1 VKTIVLC
8 HTHLRGGKRT
18 CEVENAGSMC
28 LSIAQVVNNIRK
40 EPLNFIQGFPSHT
53 ADWVM
58 EAPSTVPGTA
68 DLVLREV
75 VDGKRSIRAALEDKS
90 LAVLPCAD
98 MMAIVLAARGSYTA
112 RRDRGFILELDSTEL
127 TLAVKAG
134 YDVSNTVGKVVA
146 QVSAP
151 PPIRRA
157 LIMTL
162 LRLFSFAD
170 LFGAPSASHSLEYHP
185 QYSHNTDHLP
195 RLSLAR
201 LSLGAHPQTSL
212 QDCAFHPG
220 FGSIGCGPRR

>member
-1 VKTIVLC
+1 MSVP
-8 HTHLRGGKRT
+8 R
-18 CEVENAGSMC
+18 
-28 LSIAQVVNNIRK
+28 
-40 EPLNFIQGFPSHT
+40 
-53 ADWVM
+53 
-58 EAPSTVPGTA
+58 TVPGTA

-75 VDGKRSIRAALEDKS
+75 VNGKSSIRAALEDKP

-112 RRDRGFILELDSTEL
+112 RFILELDSTEL

-134 YDVSNTVGKVVA
+134 YDVSNTVEKVVA
-146 QVSAP
+146 EVT
-151 PPIRRA
+151 

-170 LFGAPSASHSLEYHP
+170 LFGAPSASHSLDYHP

-195 RLSLAR
+195 RLTLAR
-201 LSLGAHPQTSL
+201 RSLRAHPRTSL
-212 QDCAFHPG
+212 RDCAFHPG